1 MDPRYITSSEYA
13 ELSTGKVIP
22 TDQLEKCLAY
32 AEHDIDGLTFNRI
45 VQREFSTLTQFQQ
58 NLVKRAVCLQAD
70 FHHEYDDMLNNPL
83 SSYGINGVSM
93 SFDNNKI
100 ICYSGIYTTSGI
112 YALLRQTGL
121 TYRGVML

>member
-1 MDPRYITSSEYA
+1 MAYVNNSYYKDTFKGSI
-13 ELSTGKVIP
+13 IP
-22 TDQLEKCLAY
+22 DEQLDQPLNA
-32 AEHDIDGLTFNRI
+32 ASDDIDALTFNRI
-45 VQREFSTLTQFQQ
+45 GGDCGLLLLTPFQQ
-58 NLVKRAVCLQAD
+58 EKIRRATCLQAD
-70 FHHEYDDMLNNPL
+70 FHHENDDMLNNPL